1 MLVIRG
7 KKVTPSFFKQL
18 VLTDEKQGEI
28 YISKLTCDNKKEI
41 FDYSYIMC
49 RIDLKK
55 IPKGFYKIA
64 LLVYGIE
71 NYRNKNFP
79 SILVLE
85 DEKKEEKLKLIDAF
99 SNITEYY
106 SDQEINLKFSK
117 NIDRPNLIKNI
128 FISNNR
134 NQHFSIQL
142 SCNYGPD
149 HTVSKC
155 NGDFSKVRGGMYLI
169 ERVQFSDND
178 AHPSR
183 NITIKINEQPMYEL
197 KLLSLT
203 RVAFQGN
210 TTLYLTFNGDVILNA
225 FTGFYLFNL
234 SSLFEASHRKI
245 YKYNKSTIV
254 VDINFKNVPEG
265 TYNIGLFYRGY
276 DWRYHDKYITVIKNI
291 TVEKSRYPEY
301 DRNSKNIFKVGQ
313 SKQRANLGK

>member
-1 MLVIRG
+1 
-7 KKVTPSFFKQL
+7 
-18 VLTDEKQGEI
+18 
-28 YISKLTCDNKKEI
+28 
-41 FDYSYIMC
+41 MC

-64 LLVYGIE
+64 LLVYGKE

-85 DEKKEEKLKLIDAF
+85 NEKKEEKLKLIDAF

-134 NQHFSIQL
+134 SQHYSIQL

-169 ERVQFSDND
+169 ERVQFSDNN
-178 AHPSR
+178 AYPSR

-197 KLLSLT
+197 KLLSVT
-203 RVAFQGN
+203 RDAFQGN

-225 FTGFYLFNL
+225 FTGFYLFNRSKIFEVTHGMINQYDR
-234 SSLFEASHRKI
+234 SSITVNLNLK
-245 YKYNKSTIV
+245 K
-254 VDINFKNVPEG
+254 VPIG
-265 TYNIGLFYRGY
+265 TYNVGLFYRGF
-276 DWRYHDKYITVIKNI
+276 DWRYHDKYITVEKN
-291 TVEKSRYPEY
+291 RYP
-301 DRNSKNIFKVGQ
+301 DFTNIGY
-313 SKQRANLGK
+313 